1 MSTAAE
7 QFKKAIEVT
16 RPQMNKLGQIEV
28 DYNKPIDK
36 DAPPVI
42 QSIPLEHAY
51 SEAALTLSLDG
62 LKQTEALGNKYIFW
76 HPFSGI
82 LIAVVASVYFHKN
95 RLEILPRVKEESLW
109 GYLFKNGMKNR
120 ETLGAGL
127 MYMFIIGTIIFKFL
141 ALINEDYFR
150 GKIQKINDENGLSVF
165 GFDVSK
171 YILNDKYL
179 SDKMI
184 LKNNVNIIVYRNTPI
199 ASIVLKTPTLDV
211 EHEDDDLIEIEK
223 RAFITSLSCRR
234 VYLKSGILE
243 DLVNWAKK
251 RCLDLNDSIYEKTN
265 KVSGQT
271 VYANELIETLVFKTY
286 SFEFGLEKL
295 MKESGF
301 TLQKLQKLDT
311 KKRKLN
317 VLLNAIGVREKVWEI
332 TVPTK
337 E

>member
-1 MSTAAE
+1 MSTAADK
-7 QFKKAIEVT
+7 FKKAIEVS
-16 RPQMNKLGQIEV
+16 RPHMNKLGQIEV

-51 SEAALTLSLDG
+51 SEAALSLSLDG

-82 LIAVVASVYFHKN
+82 LVAVVASVYFNKN

-109 GYLFKNGMKNR
+109 GFVFKNGMKNR

-127 MYMFIIGTIIFKFL
+127 MYMFIVGTIVFKFL

-150 GKIQKINDENGLSVF
+150 GKIQKINDENGQDVF

-171 YILNDKYL
+171 YILNEGYL
-179 SDKMI
+179 ADKMI

-199 ASIVLKTPTLDV
+199 ASIVLKTPTLDA

-223 RAFITSLSCRR
+223 RAVITSLSCRR

-243 DLVNWAKK
+243 DLINWAKK
-251 RCLDLNDSIYEKTN
+251 RCLDLNDSVYEKTN